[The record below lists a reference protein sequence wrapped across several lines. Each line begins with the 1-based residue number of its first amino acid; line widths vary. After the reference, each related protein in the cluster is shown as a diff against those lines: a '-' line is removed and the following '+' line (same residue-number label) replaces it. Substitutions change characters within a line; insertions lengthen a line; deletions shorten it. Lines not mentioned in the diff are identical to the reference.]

1 MANSIF
7 VDPSGVVPNGVATG
21 SVLVSNGV
29 NAPPVFSATPTV
41 TSLLLGTNPSTGGS
55 LNFGYGAAVI
65 QIRNAANTADVQVL
79 GLGGSDQ
86 IEIGNAGSDTQTQ
99 GNFFPQAVVRLLSG
113 NVLDWNGDVGLS
125 RLGAA
130 SLALGNATSGDFS
143 GSLKLTTLNAVGAY
157 QFAGAAFV
165 TATIGPSNPATTAS
179 TTLVMAGLA
188 GSITTQTG
196 RVEFT
201 MSGTQS
207 DGTVSDG
214 SKVQISYGTGTAPV
228 NGAALTGTQA
238 GSIISFVVP
247 GVTAATGG
255 FSAAWIATGL
265 TLNTAYWF
273 DVAYASV
280 TGGTTTISSVAM
292 TARDIP

>member
-41 TSLLLGTNPSTGGS
+41 TSLT
-55 LNFGYGAAVI
+55 V
-65 QIRNAANTADVQVL
+65 
-79 GLGGSDQ
+79 GLGGVAPVSIGFVGDPTTGIYSQGTGQ
-86 IEIGNAGSDTQTQ
+86 IGFSLAGAERIRIYAATIELRQSEILGWSSADNVT
-99 GNFFPQAVVRLLSG
+99 SG
-113 NVLDWNGDVGLS
+113 LDLGIS

-130 SLALGNATSGDFS
+130 SLAIGNGTGGDFS
-143 GSLKLTTLNAVGAY
+143 GSLNLTTLNAVGAY

-292 TARDIP
+292 TARDIL